1 MKEMFA
7 EVDILLD
14 LAQFRQIVP
23 DTTATYMDTDA
34 LILYHCCNCCE
45 AYSGFCGT
53 TTDLQ
58 WASPNF
64 TRMTLQVCKHQ
75 CAYFIF
81 IEIIISKRR
90 QLVIFHLIL

>member
-14 LAQFRQIVP
+14 LAQFRQMVP

-53 TTDLQ
+53 TTDYSTVGITKLHQ
-58 WASPNF
+58 DDF
-64 TRMTLQVCKHQ
+64 TGMQTPMCL
-75 CAYFIF
+75 
-81 IEIIISKRR
+81 
-90 QLVIFHLIL
+90 FHIH